1 MKFSKGVIF
10 FLFLILIAI
19 NIFYYLKTI
28 NLGNELFQLEK
39 EGNKIKIENKTIES
53 QINKIDNLNYLSSK
67 AADLGLKYQLKFWRL
82 EPEKYAQSR

>member
-10 FLFLILIAI
+10 FLFFILIII
-19 NIFYYLKTI
+19 NIFYYLKII

-39 EGNKIKIENKTIES
+39 EGNKIKIENKIIES

-67 AADLGLKYQLKFWRL
+67 AAELGLKYQLKFWHL
-82 EPEKYAQSR
+82 EPEKYALSR